1 TVRARRGLCPHE
13 QLHVRALV
21 RDHGVRGARR
31 PRLADR
37 RGARG
42 RGAHRGARA
51 AARIRRVAHGAV
63 LAADHH
69 HDASATAGAARIA
82 RAGAR
87 AAAPRAR
94 APRAG
99 AVMALLEL
107 AGITVRFG
115 GVVAISRFD
124 LRVDAG
130 ALVAMIG
137 PNGAGKTTGFNVITG
152 VCAPTEGSVS
162 FDGERIDGL
171 SAHEV
176 CRRGIAR
183 TFQNIRLFR
192 SLTALENVLA
202 AGVGARRDGQAD
214 VLRGAGWQRREDADA
229 AAAREL
235 LRRLGLERFADA
247 RADALPYGE
256 QRRLEIA
263 RALAT
268 RPRLLLLDEPAAGM
282 NPSEKEALRALIVQ
296 LHRDFELS

>member
-1 TVRARRGLCPHE
+1 
-13 QLHVRALV
+13 
-21 RDHGVRGARR
+21 
-31 PRLADR
+31 
-37 RGARG
+37 
-42 RGAHRGARA
+42 
-51 AARIRRVAHGAV
+51 
-63 LAADHH
+63 
-69 HDASATAGAARIA
+69 
-82 RAGAR
+82 
-87 AAAPRAR
+87 
-94 APRAG
+94 
-99 AVMALLEL
+99 MALLEL

-296 LHRDFELS
+296 LHRDFELSIVLIDHDIPFVMNLCERVSVLDHGEKIAEGPPEQVRRDPRVIEAYLGTDAEPAAARE